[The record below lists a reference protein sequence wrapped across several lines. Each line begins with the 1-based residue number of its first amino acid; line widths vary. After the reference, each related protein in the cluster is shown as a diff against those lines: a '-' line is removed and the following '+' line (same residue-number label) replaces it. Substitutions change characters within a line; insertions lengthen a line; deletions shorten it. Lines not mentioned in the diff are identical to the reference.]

1 MHNSTEEYLEA
12 IYNLTRNGKAASTS
26 DISKRLKITP
36 SSVTEMFKKLA
47 DEEYIIYA
55 PYQGVT
61 LTEKGT
67 ALGKKMSRKH
77 RLLERFLY
85 DTLKIGK
92 EKVHEEACAM
102 EHTLSDE
109 AERALC
115 LALKYPDRCPDDR
128 QTIPPCNLNFSSC
141 QECREWDKGNFEDLQ
156 KRKKD
161 VISLLELKTKKE
173 ATIAFIR
180 GGKGMLQRLCD
191 MGLTPGT
198 KITVSRI
205 APLKGP
211 VEINVRGCKLAL
223 GNRIADNI
231 FVETPEK

>member
-12 IYNLTRNGKAASTS
+12 IYNLTRGGKTATTS
-26 DISKRLKITP
+26 EISKRLNISP
-36 SSVTEMFKKLA
+36 ASVTEMFKKLA
-47 DEEYIIYA
+47 ADEYISYA

-61 LTEKGT
+61 LTGKGKS
-67 ALGKKMSRKH
+67 LGQKMARKH
-77 RLLERFLY
+77 RLLERFLH

-115 LALKYPDRCPDDR
+115 QALKYPDRCPDDR
-128 QTIPPCNLNFSSC
+128 QTIPPCNLNFASC
-141 QECREWDKGNFEDLQ
+141 QECMEWNKGNFEEIR
-156 KRKKD
+156 KREKD
-161 VISLLELKTKKE
+161 VISLLELKTKTE
-173 ATIAFIR
+173 AKIAFIR

-211 VEINVRGCKLAL
+211 VEINIRGCKLAL

-231 FVETPEK
+231 FVEAPEK